1 MYNRVIFMGRL
12 THDPE
17 IRTTQNGITMCRFSI
32 AVERSYQKGQEKQTD
47 FFDVICW
54 RNTAEFVSK
63 YFRKGQMIHIE
74 GTMQNDNYT
83 DQNGVKQYRMK
94 VNAEKVDFC
103 GDKPQYQQGQPQYQ
117 QGQPQYQQGQ
127 PQYQQG
133 QPQYQQGQP
142 QYQQGQPQYQQGQP
156 QYQQGQPQY
165 PGYGQY

>member
-32 AVERSYQKGQEKQTD
+32 AVDRSYQKGQEKQTD

-142 QYQQGQPQYQQGQP
+142 QYQQGQPQYS
-156 QYQQGQPQY
+156 
-165 PGYGQY
+165 GYGQY